1 MDNRHFDEMNDD
13 WSEYKKSSRK
23 KQKHRNDEKR
33 KDYEYEHYGHEDKE
47 YRRHRKALVRR

>member
-23 KQKHRNDEKR
+23 KQKHRNENEKR

-47 YRRHRKALVRR
+47 YKRHRKAKNW